1 MMKWS
6 VPFVIL
12 AVILSLSLAAG
23 CSKKPVAVE
32 AKSAVPEPPLAVKSA
47 KVETRVVDR
56 SVAVTGSLVAD
67 ESVNLVFEVPGR
79 IAAIR
84 TDFGQYVRKGQV
96 LAELDRTDY
105 QLQLQRAK
113 ATLTQ
118 ALARVGLNAD
128 QAGAKAESTAAMRQA
143 QAQMEDAWNK
153 FESARKLK
161 ESGDISEQRFVEME
175 KGYRA
180 RLAGV
185 EATKDE
191 LRVQMAS
198 IDALKTD
205 IQIAEK
211 RLNDTVLR
219 APFDGA
225 ISARPAS
232 PGQYVK
238 DNATIVTLV
247 KTWPLRL
254 RAEVPEAESGAAKAG
269 TALTFTTDSVPNVEF
284 HAVVRELNP
293 TLDARSRTLVAE
305 ARIVENDARLKPGSF
320 VQMKLTSE
328 RGVSVKVVPKTAVH
342 QIAGLT
348 KLFTLRGGK
357 ATEVRFQ
364 PGQELGGWVEVPG
377 GGLQAGDAIATSNL
391 GQLYTGRA
399 VAAN

>member
-1 MMKWS
+1 MKWS
-6 VPFVIL
+6 VLIL
-12 AVILSLSLAAG
+12 FALVLAG
-23 CSKKPVAVE
+23 CGGTQQPAKVE
-32 AKSAVPEPPLAVKSA
+32 AKGAAPEPPMKIKTAR
-47 KVETRVVDR
+47 VESREVDR
-56 SVAVTGSLVAD
+56 SLAVTGSLAAD
-67 ESVNLVFEVPGR
+67 ESVSLVFEVPGR

-84 TDFGQYVRKGQV
+84 TDFGQYVRQGQV
-96 LAELDRTDY
+96 IAELDKTDY
-105 QLQLQRAK
+105 LLQVERAK
-113 ATLTQ
+113 SALNQ
-118 ALARVGLNAD
+118 ALARVGLDAG
-128 QAGAKAESTAAMRQA
+128 QASAKAESTASMRQA

-153 FESARKLK
+153 FESARKLR
-161 ESGDISEQRFVEME
+161 ETGDISEQRFIEME
-175 KGYRA
+175 KAYRA
-180 RLAGV
+180 RLAAV

-191 LRVQMAS
+191 LRVSMAG

-205 IQIAEK
+205 IKIAEK

-219 APFDGA
+219 APFDGS

-254 RAEVPEAESGAAKAG
+254 RVEVPEAESAAAKVG
-269 TALTFTTDSVPNVEF
+269 TTLTFTTESIPGQEF

-305 ARIVENDARLKPGSF
+305 ARIVEKEARLKAGAF
-320 VQMKLTSE
+320 VQVKLISQ
-328 RGVSVKVVPKTAVH
+328 RGVGITVVPRQAIH

-348 KLFTLRGGK
+348 KIFAVRGGK
-357 ATEVRFQ
+357 SVEVRFT

-377 GGLQAGDAIATSNL
+377 DAVKNGETVAVSNL

-399 VAAN
+399 VN

>member
-1 MMKWS
+1 MINRS
-6 VPFVIL
+6 VPFL
-12 AVILSLSLAAG
+12 FLLLLAG
-23 CSKKPVAVE
+23 CTKKPATVQ
-32 AKSAVPEPPLAVKSA
+32 AKTAAPEPPIAVKTA
-47 KVETRVVDR
+47 KAEARQVDR
-56 SVAVTGSLVAD
+56 YLAATGSLVAD

-79 IAAIR
+79 IAAVR

-105 QLQLQRAK
+105 ALQLDRAK

-118 ALARVGLNAD
+118 ALARVGLDAN
-128 QAGAKAESTAAMRQA
+128 QTSAKAESTASMRQA
-143 QAQMEDAWNK
+143 QAQMEDAWSK

-161 ESGDISEQRFVEME
+161 ESGDISEQRFIEME
-175 KGYRA
+175 KAYRA

-191 LRVQMAS
+191 LRVQMAG

-205 IQIAEK
+205 IRIAEK
-211 RLNDTVLR
+211 RLSDTVLR

-232 PGQYVK
+232 VGQYVK

-247 KTWPLRL
+247 KTWPMRL
-254 RAEVPEAESGAAKAG
+254 RAEVPEAESAAAKIG
-269 TALTFTTDSVPNVEF
+269 TTLTFSTDSVPGVEF

-305 ARIVENDARLKPGSF
+305 ARLVENDQRLKPGSF
-320 VQMKLTSE
+320 VQVKLTSQ
-328 RGVSVKVVPKTAVH
+328 RNVSITVVPRAAIH
-342 QIAGLT
+342 NIAGLN
-348 KLFTLRGGK
+348 KLFTVRGGK

-377 GGLQAGDAIATSNL
+377 GALPAGDTVATSNL

-399 VAAN
+399 VTGN